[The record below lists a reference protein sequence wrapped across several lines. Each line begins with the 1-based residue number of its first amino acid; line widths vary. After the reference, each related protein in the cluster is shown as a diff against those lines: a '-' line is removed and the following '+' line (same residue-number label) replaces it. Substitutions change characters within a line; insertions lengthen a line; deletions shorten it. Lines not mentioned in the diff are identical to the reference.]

1 MVRDNSEAVI
11 QQKSGRMPD
20 ACKRYGL
27 GRTKMKEVAMAAGA
41 EIKIDGTYLINYSKV
56 DAYMDEKAQ

>member
-1 MVRDNSEAVI
+1 MTKNDNEAVI

-41 EIKIDGTYLINYSKV
+41 EIKIDGTYLINYTKV
-56 DAYMDEKAQ
+56 DAYMDENSK

>member
-1 MVRDNSEAVI
+1 MVRDNNEAVI